1 MKANTAIF
9 IFFLGFILGRES
21 SFITTKKQTTKEENV
36 VFKKTTKEVQQNIIS
51 PKKSKDSELVQIK
64 SLTAV
69 EFLEEGSTDKAVNK
83 YLEQR
88 NIGSKE
94 EARSN
99 NDIKQ
104 YLDHLIENKNLVRAS
119 SICESFLKKTP
130 NSFFFLK
137 YMGLIREQQKLFT
150 EALSF
155 YYLAKDYSLNPI
167 QAKEIDQMV
176 NSLVKSKQ
184 DLLIEEKNWQKLIN
198 FYQFIIEKDPDNIE
212 YNVALAELLIKNKQA
227 LLALDHLEPFQN
239 NLLYKKKIDHLI
251 KQAKIIY
258 QFNTSENNQIEIP
271 LIPYKNQYII
281 SVKLN
286 DYKEINLLFDTGASM
301 TSVT

>member
-1 MKANTAIF
+1 M
-9 IFFLGFILGRES
+9 
-21 SFITTKKQTTKEENV
+21 
-36 VFKKTTKEVQQNIIS
+36 QQNIIS
-51 PKKSKDSELVQIK
+51 PKKSKVSDPLQIK
-64 SLTAV
+64 PLTAV
-69 EFLEEGSTDKAVNK
+69 DFLEEGSTDKAVNK

-119 SICESFLKKTP
+119 SICESFLKKIP

-167 QAKEIDQMV
+167 QAKEVDQMV

-212 YNVALAELLIKNKQA
+212 YNITLAELLIKNKQA

-239 NLLYKKKIDHLI
+239 NLI
-251 KQAKIIY
+251 Q
-258 QFNTSENNQIEIP
+258 
-271 LIPYKNQYII
+271 
-281 SVKLN
+281 
-286 DYKEINLLFDTGASM
+286 
-301 TSVT
+301 